1 MTLTA
6 CAKNRHVWVG
16 LTAAARGASLT
27 YRHSLSLVRRGATMN
42 ATEIRPGLR
51 RRVFFGVRLADEED
65 ELDGVLVV
73 EVHPASSAAMTG
85 IEVGDRILTIAGAPV
100 AGALDCQRR
109 VKQMTPGEPLA
120 LEILRGKDRV
130 VVRGTAQPWP
140 TESFPGSTLIL
151 DHIGEPGRR
160 QRVFL
165 TRPAEPGR
173 HPAVMLM
180 RGFSCRSS
188 EFPFAP
194 NTPLRLLLAAWTRA
208 GYCTFRV
215 EKPGVGD
222 SEGPPCPDN
231 DFSTE
236 LAGARAGLE
245 FLRAVE
251 FVDPRRIALF
261 GHSVGGMIA
270 PLLAAETEVAGV
282 GTLGTSADRFSE
294 CAAASRRRQWMLGRA
309 TLADLPAMEALQQL
323 LVSERLPLDE
333 ALRRRPELTL
343 VVPKLLPEGR
353 LFGRTLTYSRELD
366 AAPLAAAWTTLNAE
380 VAVFQAQYDYV
391 CTREEAARIVA
402 LVNEHG
408 CGRARLVDLPGA
420 GHLLYSHESLQAA
433 FDEPEVGST
442 DCGIVEATLEWL
454 ARAFA

>member
-1 MTLTA
+1 MT
-6 CAKNRHVWVG
+6 
-16 LTAAARGASLT
+16 
-27 YRHSLSLVRRGATMN
+27 

-65 ELDGVLVV
+65 DLGGALVV
-73 EVHPASSAAMTG
+73 EVHPGSSAASTG
-85 IEVGDRILTIAGAPV
+85 MQIGDRILSIAGAPIDS
-100 AGALDCQRR
+100 GAACQRQ
-109 VKQMTPGEPLA
+109 VKRLLPGEPL
-120 LEILRGKDRV
+120 EIEVLRGPERLW
-130 VVRGTAQPWP
+130 VRGTTRPWP

-151 DHIGEPGRR
+151 DHVGEPGRR

-165 TRPAEPGR
+165 TRPDAPGR

-231 DFSTE
+231 DFSAE
-236 LAGARAGLE
+236 LAGSRAGLE
-245 FLRAVE
+245 YLRGVD
-251 FVDPRRIALF
+251 FVDAERIAMF

-270 PLLAAETEVAGV
+270 PLLAAERRVAGI
-282 GTLGTSADRFSE
+282 GTLGTSADSFSG
-294 CAAASRRRQWMLGRA
+294 CASASRRRQLILGRVPIG
-309 TLADLPAMEALQQL
+309 DLSAMEALQQL
-323 LVSERLPLDE
+323 LVPGRLSLDE
-333 ALRRRPELTL
+333 ALQRRPDLAT
-343 VVPKLLPEGR
+343 VAPKLLPAGR

-366 AAPLAAAWTTLNAE
+366 AAPLEAAWKALDAE
-380 VAVFQAQYDYV
+380 VAVFHAEYDYV
-391 CTREEAARIVA
+391 CIREEAARIVA

-408 CGRARLVDLPGA
+408 CGRARLVELPGT
-420 GHLLYSHESLQAA
+420 GHLLYTHASLQAA

-442 DCGIVEATLEWL
+442 DCGIVEATLQWL